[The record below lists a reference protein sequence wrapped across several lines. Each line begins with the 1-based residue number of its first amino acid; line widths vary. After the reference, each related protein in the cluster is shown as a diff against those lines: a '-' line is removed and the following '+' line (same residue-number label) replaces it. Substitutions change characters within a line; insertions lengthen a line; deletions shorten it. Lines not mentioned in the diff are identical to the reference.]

1 MHTGHRAALS
11 PEWHNATVFVVTRK
25 PQSVSDLQ
33 TPQTTMMDDTMPRSY
48 AFITLAVR
56 NFQPMIYDQVHY
68 TDLERGKMLAND
80 STTQLLAPFP
90 QLET

>member
-11 PEWHNATVFVVTRK
+11 PEWPNATVFVVTRK
-25 PQSVSDLQ
+25 LQSVSDLQ
-33 TPQTTMMDDTMPRSY
+33 TPQTTMADDAMPRLY

-68 TDLERGKMLAND
+68 IDLERGKMLAND

-90 QLET
+90 RLET